1 MQMKPPTT
9 PIDIQPIR
17 HKMQR
22 FFYIPSFSE
31 PLLNIRL
38 PVLGLLFALSGP
50 LFTSVASANDA
61 APFNRDPSQLHLAS
75 GSAMVIDLQT
85 DKVLYSSNPDVIVP
99 IASVTKLMT
108 AMVTLDA
115 KLPMDEFIPVDISKT
130 AEMKGVFKLGSEL
143 SRHDMLLIALM
154 SSENR
159 AAATLAHSYPG
170 GYQAFILA
178 MNAKAKAL
186 GMAHTVYVE
195 PTGLSIYNV
204 STARDLTKLVIAA
217 RKYPMLS
224 ELSTTQEKT
233 VTFRKPTYS
242 LGFSNTDHLVR
253 KSNWDIKLTKTGF
266 TNQAGHC
273 LVLLTTMA
281 NRPVSV
287 VILDAFG
294 KYTHFA
300 DASRLRLWLETG
312 KSGAAPEVALQYKK
326 EKNLVMKQS
335 GLQVKE

>member
-1 MQMKPPTT
+1 M
-9 PIDIQPIR
+9 
-17 HKMQR
+17 
-22 FFYIPSFSE
+22 
-31 PLLNIRL
+31 NIRL
-38 PVLGLLFALSGP
+38 PLLGLLLALTSP
-50 LFTSVASANDA
+50 VFTPVAVANEPV
-61 APFNRDPSQLHLAS
+61 PFSRDPSQLHLAS

-108 AMVTLDA
+108 AMVVLDA
-115 KLPMDEFIPVDISKT
+115 KLPMDEIIPVDISKT
-130 AEMKGVFKLGSEL
+130 AEMKGVFSRVKLGSEL

-159 AAATLAHSYPG
+159 AAASLAHSYPG
-170 GYQAFILA
+170 GYHAFILA

-186 GMAHTVYVE
+186 GMTHTVYVE

-204 STARDLTKLVIAA
+204 STARDLTKLVLAS
-217 RKYPMLS
+217 RKYPLLS
-224 ELSTTQEKT
+224 ELSTTAEKT

-242 LGFSNTDHLVR
+242 LGFSNTDHLIR

-326 EKNLVMKQS
+326 EKNLVMRQN

>member
-1 MQMKPPTT
+1 MFLK
-9 PIDIQPIR
+9 
-17 HKMQR
+17 
-22 FFYIPSFSE
+22 
-31 PLLNIRL
+31 IRL
-38 PVLGLLFALSGP
+38 SVLGLLCVLTG
-50 LFTSVASANDA
+50 SAFSSSILANETA
-61 APFNRDPSQLHLAS
+61 AINRDPSNLHLAS

-108 AMVTLDA
+108 AMVVLDA
-115 KLPMDEFIPVDISKT
+115 KQSMDEVIPVNISQT
-130 AEMKGVFKLGSEL
+130 PEMKGVFSRVKLGSEMN
-143 SRHDMLLIALM
+143 RRDMLLITLM

-159 AAATLAHSYPG
+159 AAASLAHSYPG
-170 GYQAFILA
+170 GYPAFILA

-186 GMAHTVYVE
+186 GMKHTAYVE
-195 PTGLSIYNV
+195 PTGLSVYNV
-204 STARDLTKLVIAA
+204 STARDLTKLVMAA

-224 ELSTTQEKT
+224 ELSTTETKT
-233 VTFRKPTYS
+233 VTFRKPAYS
-242 LGFSNTDHLVR
+242 LVFNNTDHLVR
-253 KSNWDIKLTKTGF
+253 KENWDIKLTKTGF

-300 DASRLRLWLETG
+300 DASRLRKWMETG
-312 KSGAAPEVALQYKK
+312 QSGPAPEVALQYKK
-326 EKNLVMKQS
+326 EKNLVMKQT
-335 GLQVKE
+335 GIQARD

>member
-1 MQMKPPTT
+1 LK
-9 PIDIQPIR
+9 
-17 HKMQR
+17 
-22 FFYIPSFSE
+22 
-31 PLLNIRL
+31 IRL
-38 PVLGLLFALSGP
+38 PLLGLLFALTGP
-50 LFTSVASANDA
+50 ALSISASAND
-61 APFNRDPSQLHLAS
+61 PVLPNRDPSQLHLAS
-75 GSAMVIDLQT
+75 GSALVVDLQT

-108 AMVTLDA
+108 AMVVLDA
-115 KLPMDEFIPVDISKT
+115 KQSMDEVIPVNISQT
-130 AEMKGVFKLGSEL
+130 PEMKGVFSRVKLGSEL
-143 SRHDMLLIALM
+143 PRREMLLITLM

-159 AAATLAHSYPG
+159 AAASLAHSYPG
-170 GYQAFILA
+170 GYAAFILA

-186 GMAHTVYVE
+186 GMKHTVYVE

-204 STARDLTKLVIAA
+204 STARDLTKLVLAA
-217 RKYPMLS
+217 RKYPALS
-224 ELSTTQEKT
+224 ELSTTSEKT

-273 LVLLTTMA
+273 LVLLTSMA

-300 DASRLRLWLETG
+300 DASRIRQWMETG
-312 KSGAAPEVALQYKK
+312 KSNPPPAVALQYKK
-326 EKNLVMKQS
+326 EKNLVMKQN
-335 GLQVKE
+335 GLQATE

>member
-1 MQMKPPTT
+1 MK
-9 PIDIQPIR
+9 
-17 HKMQR
+17 
-22 FFYIPSFSE
+22 
-31 PLLNIRL
+31 IRL
-38 PVLGLLFALSGP
+38 SVLGLLCVLTG
-50 LFTSVASANDA
+50 SAFSFSILANETA
-61 APFNRDPSQLHLAS
+61 AINRDPSNLHLAS

-108 AMVTLDA
+108 AMVVLDA
-115 KLPMDEFIPVDISKT
+115 KQSMDEVIPVNISQT
-130 AEMKGVFKLGSEL
+130 PEMKGVFSRVKLGSEMN
-143 SRHDMLLIALM
+143 RRDMLLITLM

-159 AAATLAHSYPG
+159 AAASLAHSYPG
-170 GYQAFILA
+170 GYPAFILA

-186 GMAHTVYVE
+186 GMKHTAYVE
-195 PTGLSIYNV
+195 PTGLSVYNV
-204 STARDLTKLVIAA
+204 STARDLTKLVMAA

-224 ELSTTQEKT
+224 ELSTTETKT
-233 VTFRKPTYS
+233 VTFRKPAYS
-242 LGFSNTDHLVR
+242 LVFNNTDHLVR
-253 KSNWDIKLTKTGF
+253 KENWDIKLTKTGF

-300 DASRLRLWLETG
+300 DASRLRKWMETG
-312 KSGAAPEVALQYKK
+312 QSGPAPEVALQYKK
-326 EKNLVMKQS
+326 EKNLVMKQT
-335 GLQVKE
+335 GIQARD

>member
-1 MQMKPPTT
+1 
-9 PIDIQPIR
+9 
-17 HKMQR
+17 
-22 FFYIPSFSE
+22 
-31 PLLNIRL
+31 
-38 PVLGLLFALSGP
+38 
-50 LFTSVASANDA
+50 
-61 APFNRDPSQLHLAS
+61 
-75 GSAMVIDLQT
+75 MVVDLQT

-108 AMVTLDA
+108 AMIVLDA
-115 KLPMDEFIPVDISKT
+115 KLPMDEVIPINISQT
-130 AEMKGVFKLGSEL
+130 PEMKGVFSRVKIGSEL
-143 SRHDMLLIALM
+143 PRKEMLLIALM

-159 AAATLAHSYPG
+159 AAASLAHSYPG
-170 GYQAFILA
+170 GYAAFIQA

-186 GMAHTVYVE
+186 GMKHTVYVE

-204 STARDLTKLVIAA
+204 STARDLTKLVLAA

-224 ELSTTQEKT
+224 ELSTTPEKT

-253 KSNWDIKLTKTGF
+253 KSTWDIKLTKTGF

-273 LVLLTTMA
+273 LVLLTSMA

-300 DASRLRLWLETG
+300 DASRLRLWMETG
-312 KSGAAPEVALQYKK
+312 KSGPAPEVALQYKK
-326 EKNLVMKQS
+326 EKNLIMKQN
-335 GLQVKE
+335 GLQAKE

>member
-1 MQMKPPTT
+1 LKN
-9 PIDIQPIR
+9 R
-17 HKMQR
+17 L
-22 FFYIPSFSE
+22 
-31 PLLNIRL
+31 PLLAL
-38 PVLGLLFALSGP
+38 VFALTGLSYSTAT
-50 LFTSVASANDA
+50 LANE
-61 APFNRDPSQLHLAS
+61 APALNRDPANLHLAS

-108 AMVTLDA
+108 AMVVLDA
-115 KLPMDEFIPVDISKT
+115 KLPMDEYITVDISQT
-130 AEMKGVFKLGSEL
+130 PEMKGVFSRVKLGSQL
-143 SRHDMLLIALM
+143 TRKDMLLITLM

-159 AAATLAHSYPG
+159 AAASLAHSYPG
-170 GYQAFILA
+170 GYPAFILA

-186 GMAHTVYVE
+186 GMKHTAYVE
-195 PTGLSIYNV
+195 PTGLSVYNV
-204 STARDLTKLVIAA
+204 STARDLTKLVLAA

-224 ELSTTQEKT
+224 ELSTTDEKT
-233 VTFRKPTYS
+233 VSFRKPTYT
-242 LGFSNTDHLVR
+242 LGFRNTDHLVR
-253 KSNWDIKLTKTGF
+253 KENWDIRLTKTGF

-300 DASRLRLWLETG
+300 DASRLRKWIETG
-312 KSGAAPEVALQYKK
+312 QSGPAPEVALQYKK
-326 EKNLVMKQS
+326 EKNLVMRQTGIQAKD
-335 GLQVKE
+335 

>member
-1 MQMKPPTT
+1 MK
-9 PIDIQPIR
+9 
-17 HKMQR
+17 
-22 FFYIPSFSE
+22 
-31 PLLNIRL
+31 IRL
-38 PVLGLLFALSGP
+38 SVLGLLCVLTGSAFSTSILANETAAL
-50 LFTSVASANDA
+50 
-61 APFNRDPSQLHLAS
+61 NRDPSNLHLAS

-108 AMVTLDA
+108 SMVVLDA
-115 KLPMDEFIPVDISKT
+115 KQSMDEVIPVNISQT
-130 AEMKGVFKLGSEL
+130 PEMKGVFSRVKLGSEMN
-143 SRHDMLLIALM
+143 RRDMLLITLM

-159 AAATLAHSYPG
+159 AAASLAHSYPG
-170 GYQAFILA
+170 GYPAFILA

-186 GMAHTVYVE
+186 GMKHTAYVE
-195 PTGLSIYNV
+195 PTGLSVYNV
-204 STARDLTKLVIAA
+204 STARDLTKLVMAA

-224 ELSTTQEKT
+224 ELSTTETKT
-233 VTFRKPTYS
+233 VTFRKPAYS
-242 LGFSNTDHLVR
+242 LVFNNTDHLVR
-253 KSNWDIKLTKTGF
+253 KENWDIKLTKTGF

-300 DASRLRLWLETG
+300 DASRLRKWMETG
-312 KSGAAPEVALQYKK
+312 QSGPAPEVALQYKK
-326 EKNLVMKQS
+326 EKNLVMKQT
-335 GLQVKE
+335 GIQARD

>member
-1 MQMKPPTT
+1 LKN
-9 PIDIQPIR
+9 R
-17 HKMQR
+17 L
-22 FFYIPSFSE
+22 
-31 PLLNIRL
+31 PLLAL
-38 PVLGLLFALSGP
+38 VLTLTGLSYSTATLANEAPAL
-50 LFTSVASANDA
+50 
-61 APFNRDPSQLHLAS
+61 NRDPANLHLAS

-108 AMVTLDA
+108 AMVVLDA
-115 KLPMDEFIPVDISKT
+115 KLPMDEYITVDISQT
-130 AEMKGVFKLGSEL
+130 PEMKGVFSRVKLGSQL
-143 SRHDMLLIALM
+143 TRKDMLLITLM

-159 AAATLAHSYPG
+159 AAASLAHSYPG
-170 GYQAFILA
+170 GYPAFILA

-186 GMAHTVYVE
+186 GMTHTAYVE
-195 PTGLSIYNV
+195 PTGLSVYNV
-204 STARDLTKLVIAA
+204 STARDLTKLVLAA

-224 ELSTTQEKT
+224 ELSTTDEKT
-233 VTFRKPTYS
+233 VSFRKPAYT
-242 LGFSNTDHLVR
+242 LGFRNTDHLVR
-253 KSNWDIKLTKTGF
+253 KENWDIRLTKTGF

-300 DASRLRLWLETG
+300 DASRLRKWIETG
-312 KSGAAPEVALQYKK
+312 QSGPAPEVALQYKK
-326 EKNLVMKQS
+326 EKNLVMRQTGIQAKD
-335 GLQVKE
+335 

>member
-1 MQMKPPTT
+1 MKN
-9 PIDIQPIR
+9 R
-17 HKMQR
+17 L
-22 FFYIPSFSE
+22 
-31 PLLNIRL
+31 PLLAL
-38 PVLGLLFALSGP
+38 VLTLTGLSYSTATLANEAPAL
-50 LFTSVASANDA
+50 
-61 APFNRDPSQLHLAS
+61 NRDPANLHLAS

-108 AMVTLDA
+108 AMVVLDA
-115 KLPMDEFIPVDISKT
+115 KLPMDEYITVDISQT
-130 AEMKGVFKLGSEL
+130 PEMKGVFSRVKLGSQL
-143 SRHDMLLIALM
+143 TRKDMLLITLM

-159 AAATLAHSYPG
+159 AAASLAHSYPG
-170 GYQAFILA
+170 GYPAFILA

-186 GMAHTVYVE
+186 GMTHTAYVE
-195 PTGLSIYNV
+195 PTGLSVYNV
-204 STARDLTKLVIAA
+204 STARDLTKLVLAA

-224 ELSTTQEKT
+224 ELSTTDEKT
-233 VTFRKPTYS
+233 VSFRKPTYT
-242 LGFSNTDHLVR
+242 LGFRNTDHLVR
-253 KSNWDIKLTKTGF
+253 KENWDIRLTKTGF

-300 DASRLRLWLETG
+300 DASRLRKWIETG
-312 KSGAAPEVALQYKK
+312 QSGPAPEVALQYKK
-326 EKNLVMKQS
+326 EKNLVMRQTGIQAKD
-335 GLQVKE
+335 

>member
-1 MQMKPPTT
+1 LK
-9 PIDIQPIR
+9 
-17 HKMQR
+17 
-22 FFYIPSFSE
+22 
-31 PLLNIRL
+31 IRL
-38 PVLGLLFALSGP
+38 SVLGLLCVLTG
-50 LFTSVASANDA
+50 SAFSSSILANETA
-61 APFNRDPSQLHLAS
+61 AINRDPSNLHLAS

-108 AMVTLDA
+108 AMVVLDA
-115 KLPMDEFIPVDISKT
+115 KQSMDEVIPVNISQT
-130 AEMKGVFKLGSEL
+130 PEMKGVFSRVKLGSEMN
-143 SRHDMLLIALM
+143 RRDMLLITLM

-159 AAATLAHSYPG
+159 AAASLAHSYPG
-170 GYQAFILA
+170 GYPAFILA

-186 GMAHTVYVE
+186 GMKHTAYVE
-195 PTGLSIYNV
+195 PTGLSVYNV
-204 STARDLTKLVIAA
+204 STARDLTKLVMAA

-224 ELSTTQEKT
+224 ELSTTETKT
-233 VTFRKPTYS
+233 VTFRKPAYS
-242 LGFSNTDHLVR
+242 LVFNNTDHLVR
-253 KSNWDIKLTKTGF
+253 KENWDIKLTKTGF

-300 DASRLRLWLETG
+300 DASRLRKWMETG
-312 KSGAAPEVALQYKK
+312 QSGPAPEVALQYKK
-326 EKNLVMKQS
+326 EKNLVMKQT
-335 GLQVKE
+335 GIQARD

>member
-1 MQMKPPTT
+1 M
-9 PIDIQPIR
+9 
-17 HKMQR
+17 
-22 FFYIPSFSE
+22 
-31 PLLNIRL
+31 L
-38 PVLGLLFALSGP
+38 V
-50 LFTSVASANDA
+50 
-61 APFNRDPSQLHLAS
+61 
-75 GSAMVIDLQT
+75 DLQT

-108 AMVTLDA
+108 AMVVLDA
-115 KLPMDEFIPVDISKT
+115 KQSMDEVIPVNISQT
-130 AEMKGVFKLGSEL
+130 PEMKGVFSRVKLGSEL
-143 SRHDMLLIALM
+143 PRREMLLITLM

-159 AAATLAHSYPG
+159 AAASLAHSYPG
-170 GYQAFILA
+170 GYAAFILA

-186 GMAHTVYVE
+186 GMKHTVYVE

-204 STARDLTKLVIAA
+204 STARDLTKLLLAS
-217 RKYPMLS
+217 RKYPALS
-224 ELSTTQEKT
+224 ELSTTPEKT

-273 LVLLTTMA
+273 LVLLTSMA
-281 NRPVSV
+281 NRPVAM

-300 DASRLRLWLETG
+300 DASRIRQWMETG
-312 KSGAAPEVALQYKK
+312 KSNPPPAVALQYKK
-326 EKNLVMKQS
+326 EKNLVMKQQ
-335 GLQVKE
+335 GLQATE